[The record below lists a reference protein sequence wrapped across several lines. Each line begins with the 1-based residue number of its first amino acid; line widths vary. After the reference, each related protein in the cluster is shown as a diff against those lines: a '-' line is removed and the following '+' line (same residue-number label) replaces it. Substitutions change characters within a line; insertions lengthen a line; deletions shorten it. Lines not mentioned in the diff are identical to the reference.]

1 MTSDLVATV
10 SSALARGAAVRPEV
24 NGFPYFA
31 EALRAAAIT
40 TIETSIAAGGS
51 VYHLAGGSV
60 AQSFEPIAK
69 TAVAVPS
76 WDETAL
82 IAAIRADQAGRSTF
96 TEFLRA
102 AWNAGVTGFRVDLT
116 ERTCTYVGTAANTYV
131 ETYPAVTLTD

>member
-1 MTSDLVATV
+1 VVGVVDQAQELLAAEFVGD
-10 SSALARGAAVRPEV
+10 ALNVLPADAKT
-24 NGFPYFA
+24 
-31 EALRAAAIT
+31 AAIT

-116 ERTCTYVGTAANTYV
+116 ERTRTYVGAGTNTYV